1 MKCEFYFDSDAMNVM
16 TLNAIRNELN
26 EMELSHERGFTKR
39 EFEKAKDKAYR
50 KIRNMDSFMLQ
61 LVSFDWFIDHGFIRQ
76 IGADSI
82 KIPTGNVVVKMPDG
96 TTERANLNYRGECS
110 VAFEM
115 PKNGSVTIEHETIDV
130 KRYVYAIVMDKFN
143 KGLTDANLEFAKT
156 IKKLNDTITAARNI
170 QRYC

>member
-61 LVSFDWFIDHGFIRQ
+61 LVSFDWFIDHDFICQ
-76 IGADSI
+76 IGTDSI
-82 KIPTGNVVVKMPDG
+82 KIATGNVVVKMPDG
-96 TTERANLNYRGECS
+96 TTERAEVNWRGECS
-110 VAFEM
+110 VTFEM
-115 PKNGSVTIEHETIDV
+115 PKTGAVTVEHETIDA
-130 KRYVYAIVMDKFN
+130 KRYVYAINMDKFN
-143 KGLTDANLEFAKT
+143 KALSDANFEFEKT
-156 IKKLNDTITAARNI
+156 IKKMNDTITAARNI

>member
-26 EMELSHERGFTKR
+26 AMELSHECGFTKR

-50 KIRNMDSFMLQ
+50 KIRGMDSFMLQ
-61 LVSFDWFIDHGFIRQ
+61 LVSFEWFINHGFICQ

-82 KIPTGNVVVKMPDG
+82 KIPTDNAVVKMPDG
-96 TTERANLNYRGECS
+96 TTEHANLNWRGECS
-110 VAFEM
+110 VTFEM
-115 PKNGSVTIEHETIDV
+115 PKNGSVIIERETIDA
-130 KRYVYAIVMDKFN
+130 KRYVYAIVADKFN
-143 KGLTDANLEFAKT
+143 KGLSDANFEFERT
-156 IKKLNDTITAARNI
+156 IKKMNDTILAARNI